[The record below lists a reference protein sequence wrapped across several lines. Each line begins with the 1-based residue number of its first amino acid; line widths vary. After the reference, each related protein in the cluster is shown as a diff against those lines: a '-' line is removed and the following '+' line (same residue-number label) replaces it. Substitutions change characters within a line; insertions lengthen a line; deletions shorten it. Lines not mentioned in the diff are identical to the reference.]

1 LNTKEVN
8 RGMMKNRRRG
18 PDALVRLITIFSV
31 CTWLVIIVVF
41 ALYESSK
48 PTFSSSSYFYKH
60 VEATGG
66 GIASTVAKLLLTI
79 NLILCIWGIV
89 ANIMRSRRK
98 SDRFHVSLVVSTI
111 ITFIALVYFM
121 VMM

>member
-1 LNTKEVN
+1 
-8 RGMMKNRRRG
+8 MMKNRRRG